1 MISNCFSKFVV
12 DGLIY
17 RLSLSVARKTMTT
30 TEFMIGKRA
39 VFTLVHFEGTHVAD
53 FSATVKLD
61 EFFLVIKF
69 EIVVKRVSSFRSR
82 ALRNI
87 KAALDWK
94 IG

>member
-1 MISNCFSKFVV
+1 M

-87 KAALDWK
+87 KAALDW
-94 IG
+94 